1 MGELTSP
8 KALSG
13 RDFQRVEIFST
24 AESTPR
30 YMLTHIK
37 IRLGRIKGLKGLFYV
52 LSSRTG
58 CALPATKVDSFF
70 VMVIIRHHAN
80 SRQQMTLK
88 PQVHYGC
95 SF

>member
-1 MGELTSP
+1 MGELTPP
-8 KALSG
+8 KELSG

-37 IRLGRIKGLKGLFYV
+37 IRLSRIKGLKDLFDV
-52 LSSRTG
+52 LFSRTG

-70 VMVIIRHHAN
+70 GMAITRYPAN
-80 SRQQMTLK
+80 SRQ
-88 PQVHYGC
+88 
-95 SF
+95 

>member
-8 KALSG
+8 KGLSG
-13 RDFQRVEIFST
+13 RDFQRLEIFST

-52 LSSRTG
+52 LSSRTD
-58 CALPATKVDSFF
+58 CALPATKVESFF
-70 VMVIIRHHAN
+70 YPHIMVVPAN
-80 SRQQMTLK
+80 TRQ
-88 PQVHYGC
+88 
-95 SF
+95 

>member
-8 KALSG
+8 KSLSE
-13 RDFQRVEIFST
+13 RDFQRLEIFST

-37 IRLGRIKGLKGLFYV
+37 IRLSRIKGLKDLFDV
-52 LSSRTG
+52 LFSRTG

-70 VMVIIRHHAN
+70 GMAITRYPAN
-80 SRQQMTLK
+80 SRQ
-88 PQVHYGC
+88 
-95 SF
+95 

>member
-37 IRLGRIKGLKGLFYV
+37 IRLGRIKGLKDLFDV
-52 LSSRTG
+52 LFSRTG

-70 VMVIIRHHAN
+70 GMAITRYPAN
-80 SRQQMTLK
+80 SRQ
-88 PQVHYGC
+88 
-95 SF
+95 

>member
-8 KALSG
+8 KGLSG
-13 RDFQRVEIFST
+13 RYFQRVEIFST

-37 IRLGRIKGLKGLFYV
+37 IRLCRIKGLKDLSYV
-52 LSSRTG
+52 LLPRTG

-70 VMVIIRHHAN
+70 CPCIMAYHAN
-80 SRQQMTLK
+80 TRQ
-88 PQVHYGC
+88 
-95 SF
+95 

>member
-1 MGELTSP
+1 MGELTSL
-8 KALSG
+8 KSLLG
-13 RDFQRVEIFST
+13 RDFQRLEIFST

-52 LSSRTG
+52 LFSRTG

-70 VMVIIRHHAN
+70 CPCIMAYHAN
-80 SRQQMTLK
+80 TRQ
-88 PQVHYGC
+88 
-95 SF
+95 